1 MRILLVEDDELL
13 ADGIRT
19 SLSLKSNAVDWVE
32 SGEDA
37 LHAVKV
43 GLFDIIILDL
53 GLPGIDGLTV
63 LRKLRAEGNQTPIL
77 ILSAR
82 DRIQDRV
89 QGLDSGADDY
99 LLKPFDVSELLARL
113 RALTR
118 RSIGQRQPEISLN
131 DIRILPHSYQVF
143 KAETEIK
150 LSRREYA
157 ILHELASHRG
167 RVLSREQLEDLIY
180 GWSDEVS
187 SNTME
192 VHIHNLRKKLGNQ
205 LIKTVRGLGYTIES
219 GQ

>member
-13 ADGIRT
+13 ADGIKT

-32 SGEDA
+32 SGEAA
-37 LHAVKV
+37 LHAVQV
-43 GLFDIIILDL
+43 SMFDIIILDL

-63 LRKLRAEGNQTPIL
+63 LRKLRSDGNQTPVL

-82 DRIQDRV
+82 DQIQDRV
-89 QGLDSGADDY
+89 KGLDSGADDY
-99 LLKPFDVSELLARL
+99 LLKPFDVSELQARL

-118 RSIGQRQPEISLN
+118 RSSGHRHPDININ
-131 DIRILPHSYQVF
+131 DIRILPSSYQVF
-143 KAETEIK
+143 KGDDEIK

-192 VHIHNLRKKLGNQ
+192 VHIHNLRKKLGSQ
-205 LIKTVRGLGYTIES
+205 LIKTVRGLGYTIEFS
-219 GQ
+219 A